1 MTGAVGV
8 HVTFLVVDVLSATNW
23 RDVNWFCDEL
33 VLAFEYDDPSL
44 TVLARIILFRGTM
57 TLGLV
62 EALPLLVKVEPK
74 DSRRITPSDLYI

>member
-8 HVTFLVVDVLSATNW
+8 HVTFLVVGVLSATNW

-33 VLAFEYDDPSL
+33 ALALEYDDPSL

-57 TLGLV
+57 TFGLV